1 MEISKLPVP
10 MGKRNRRL
18 VETLEMPQ
26 SSRDKVLWIHINN
39 GRKMKRSDLRRRVS
53 MRLADLEPILEELVK
68 DGRIRI
74 SSRSLVSLNEG

>member
-1 MEISKLPVP
+1 